1 MLDRLPKSLRRLL
14 AMFGSF
20 SAGQKAV
27 TAVGIVALLVGGFFF
42 ATWASKPTYAPLFSN
57 LSSADAGAIV
67 EELSAEGTS
76 YELADG
82 GQTVMVPKESVY
94 DLRVKLSGKGLP
106 AQADSGYS
114 LLDKQGITTSEF
126 MQHVGYQRALEG
138 ELAKTIG
145 SIDGVKAAN
154 VHLVIPQKDV
164 FSDDAQKP
172 TASVLVTEQ
181 SGNQLDQGQ
190 VQAIVHM
197 VSASV
202 EGLAADQV
210 TVADSSGKVLSA
222 GGGESVAA
230 AGDLRSQQTTEYEQR
245 LNGALQ
251 SMLNSVVG
259 PGHAVVK
266 TTADLDF
273 DQTETKTQKYTADPK
288 TPPLSSTKKTETY
301 NGAGGQT
308 GGVLGPDNIQVPNG
322 NGSGDGTYAS
332 TDETVNNAV
341 GVVTETRKSAP
352 GNVRRLSVSVLL
364 DATTSAAVNNAD
376 VEKMVSSAVGLNAT
390 RGDTVAVTAM
400 PFDNSAAEKSAAEE
414 AATALEA
421 SQKQTEG
428 YVKAGAMGLAVLVL
442 LFLAWRYKRRTARRA
457 GLSDAEQAKIEQMQ
471 DELAKAK
478 ARVEAAE
485 RAAAAKAEAT
495 AEAAATTTTVP
506 LDLETE
512 DMLSRQKDL
521 SVLAERKPA
530 EVAQLLRG
538 WISERRS

>member
-27 TAVGIVALLVGGFFF
+27 TGVGIVALLVGGFFF

-67 EELSAEGTS
+67 EELSAEGTT

-82 GQTVMVPKESVY
+82 GQTVMVPKDSVY
-94 DLRVKLSGKGLP
+94 DLRLKLSGKGLP

-230 AGDLRSQQTTEYEQR
+230 AGDLRSQQTGEYEQR

-301 NGAGGQT
+301 NGTGGT
-308 GGVLGPDNIQVPNG
+308 SGGVLGPDNIQVPANG
-322 NGSGDGTYAS
+322 KGDGTYAS

-376 VEKMVSSAVGLNAT
+376 VEKMVSSAVGLNTT

-400 PFDNSAAEKSAAEE
+400 PFDNSAAQQSAAED
-414 AATALEA
+414 AAAALEA
-421 SQKQTEG
+421 SQKQAEG

-457 GLSDAEQAKIEQMQ
+457 GLSEAEQAKIEQMQ
-471 DELAKAK
+471 EELAKAK
-478 ARVEAAE
+478 ARVDAAE
-485 RAAAAKAEAT
+485 RAAAAKAEAI

-506 LDLETE
+506 LDLDTE
-512 DMLSRQKDL
+512 DMLNRQKDL

-538 WISERRS
+538 WISERRT